1 MDEWKPPWAWWS
13 HDVWME
19 LYFYDM
25 LFESAWTNFKRKQV
39 LDQIEKFEKE
49 ENEPQIIIK

>member
-39 LDQIEKFEKE
+39 LDQIERFEKE